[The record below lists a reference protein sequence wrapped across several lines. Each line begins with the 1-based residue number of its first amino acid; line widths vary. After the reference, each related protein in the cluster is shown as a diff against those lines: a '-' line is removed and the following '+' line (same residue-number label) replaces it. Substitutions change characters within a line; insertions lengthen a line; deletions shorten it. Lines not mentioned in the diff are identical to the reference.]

1 MDLLVLDT
9 IHGGALLGDELA
21 LRGHRVETV
30 DVYRG
35 VAPSPTPT
43 TSTP

>member
-9 IHGGALLGDELA
+9 IHGGKEIGNALIA
-21 LRGHRVETV
+21 AGHHVDMV

-35 VAPSPTPT
+35 VAAGDS
-43 TSTP
+43 STY